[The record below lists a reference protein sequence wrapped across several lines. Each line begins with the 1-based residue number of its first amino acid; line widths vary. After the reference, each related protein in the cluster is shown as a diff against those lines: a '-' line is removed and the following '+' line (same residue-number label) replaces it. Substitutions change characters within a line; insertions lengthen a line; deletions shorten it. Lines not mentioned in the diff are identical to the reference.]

1 MFGICEQCGK
11 RKGGPK
17 IECIYCNLKF
27 CCNCIQL
34 EIHNCKNIYICI
46 EKQKKQINNKLLE
59 TKDASYKDLSQEPG
73 NAY

>member
-1 MFGICEQCGK
+1 MFDKCEQCGK

-34 EIHNCKNIYICI
+34 ELHKCKNIHICI
-46 EKQKKQINNKLLE
+46 EKQKQEINNKISDF
-59 TKDASYKDLSQEPG
+59 KNISYKDFAQEPG